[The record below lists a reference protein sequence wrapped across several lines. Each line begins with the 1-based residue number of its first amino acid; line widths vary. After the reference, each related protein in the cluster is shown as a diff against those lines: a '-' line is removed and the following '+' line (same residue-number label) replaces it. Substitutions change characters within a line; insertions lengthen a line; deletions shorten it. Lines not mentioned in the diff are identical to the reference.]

1 MDDNFRYFYPVKILK
16 QMSFEGKE
24 FHIPVYGEGHIQYF
38 ERLLCGKEPSKLT
51 SDNSKV
57 LKNRLNG
64 KMCPVCEEK
73 YKAHPDSAWYRY
85 VNGQAIKSTPLTK
98 LNETLT
104 SL

>member
-1 MDDNFRYFYPVKILK
+1 MDDNFKYWYPVKILK

-24 FHIPVYGEGHIQYF
+24 FHIPQYREGHIEYF
-38 ERLLCGKEPSKLT
+38 EKLLCESEKEKLIIKAKAE
-51 SDNSKV
+51 NSKT
-57 LKNRLNG
+57 LKHRLNG
-64 KMCPVCEEK
+64 KMCPLCEEK

-85 VNGQAIKSTPLTK
+85 VNGTKSTPL